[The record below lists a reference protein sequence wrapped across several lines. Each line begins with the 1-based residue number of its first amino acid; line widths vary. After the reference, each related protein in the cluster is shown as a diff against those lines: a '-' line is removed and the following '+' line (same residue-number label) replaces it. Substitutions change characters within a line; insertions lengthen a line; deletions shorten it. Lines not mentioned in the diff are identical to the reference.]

1 MSIKRRIFAAGYD
14 RMTAATEE
22 AGLRDQRRGLLAQAR
37 GRVREI
43 GGGTGANLPF
53 YGTEVT
59 TLTVAEPEEPM
70 ARRLDRRAE
79 EQDRPIEV
87 VRAAAENLP
96 FEDRSFDCIVSTLV
110 LCTVEDQPRA
120 LGEALRVLK
129 PEGQL
134 LFIEHVR
141 SHEDGLA
148 RWQDRLNWLNQFV
161 VNCDCNRPT
170 LDGIQAAGFSI
181 ASVTHGELPKAPP
194 FARPLIAGTATP
206 RAASGSEAQ

>member
-37 GRVREI
+37 GRVLEI

-59 TLTVAEPEEPM
+59 SLTVAEPEEPM

-141 SHEDGLA
+141 SHETDWHVG
-148 RWQDRLNWLNQFV
+148 RTV
-161 VNCDCNRPT
+161 ST
-170 LDGIQAAGFSI
+170 G
-181 ASVTHGELPKAPP
+181 
-194 FARPLIAGTATP
+194 
-206 RAASGSEAQ
+206 